1 MTISAKYVHTN
12 LVARDWKT
20 LADFYQTVFGC
31 SPVPPERNLTGPAIA
46 NATNISN
53 AHIRGMH
60 MRLPGWGDEGPTLEI
75 FSYIPDLEHPG
86 TAVNRPG
93 FGHIAFSVDDVR
105 TAKII
110 VLAAGGKS
118 VGDVVEVQ
126 VGEKFVTFAY
136 LTDPEGNILELQS
149 WSNQSNL
156 V

>member
-75 FSYIPDLEHPG
+75 FSYIPDVPYYE
-86 TAVNRPG
+86 
-93 FGHIAFSVDDVR
+93 I
-105 TAKII
+105 
-110 VLAAGGKS
+110 GKDLLP
-118 VGDVVEVQ
+118 DVVKR
-126 VGEKFVTFAY
+126 GEKFYAYECNDYSKGIDTREKWDEVEDYLKKNNITFAK
-136 LTDPEGNILELQS
+136 N
-149 WSNQSNL
+149 
-156 V
+156 